1 MYVGINCPG
10 NWCNWYTGS
19 LGSNGVRVRNAVAM
33 FAVLFVASGSAQVA
47 MELKLVVAAAD
58 SMLLFVSVSRNFVG
72 DPLRVRVF
80 TENFEVDRTE
90 RMGS

>member
-1 MYVGINCPG
+1 VTI
-10 NWCNWYTGS
+10 GS
-19 LGSNGVRVRNAVAM
+19 T
-33 FAVLFVASGSAQVA
+33 QVV
-47 MELKLVVAAAD
+47 MELKPAVTVPNMLPVECLVN
-58 SMLLFVSVSRNFVG
+58 LVG

>member
-1 MYVGINCPG
+1 MTVEG
-10 NWCNWYTGS
+10 
-19 LGSNGVRVRNAVAM
+19 GVRKVVAVAADNM
-33 FAVLFVASGSAQVA
+33 LIFVC
-47 MELKLVVAAAD
+47 
-58 SMLLFVSVSRNFVG
+58 VSRNFVG